1 MDSLRKRI
9 KPQANKL
16 SLQKNIEQI
25 TLTKGKINM
34 SKNFRETLKQQL
46 KIPEFTSEWEIL
58 EPEFQ
63 VIQAMLRCRREN
75 QITQKQLAAITGVTQ
90 ADISR
95 IESGEANPSLRTLKR
110 LAEGMGMRLKV
121 EFIPETLST
130 NFNQLVSEET
140 EEYHG
145 PQKK

>member
-1 MDSLRKRI
+1 M
-9 KPQANKL
+9 
-16 SLQKNIEQI
+16 E
-25 TLTKGKINM
+25 GKINM

-46 KIPEFTSEWEIL
+46 KIPEFASEWEIL

-63 VIQAMLRCRREN
+63 VIHAMLRGRREN
-75 QITQKQLAAITGVTQ
+75 QITQKQLATITGVAQ

-110 LAEGMGMRLKV
+110 LAEGMGMRLKL
-121 EFIPETLST
+121 EFIPENLSA
-130 NFNQLVSEET
+130 NINQYVREES

-145 PQKK
+145 PRKK

>member
-1 MDSLRKRI
+1 
-9 KPQANKL
+9 
-16 SLQKNIEQI
+16 
-25 TLTKGKINM
+25 M

-46 KIPEFTSEWEIL
+46 EIPEFKSEWEIL

-63 VIQAMLRCRREN
+63 VIQAMLRGRREN
-75 QITQKQLAAITGVTQ
+75 QITQKQLSAITGVTQ

-140 EEYHG
+140 EEYNELH
-145 PQKK
+145 KK